1 MFPVQTHEE
10 EAELAEEV
18 APQETEMEVAVTQAA
33 DEPVVAAQTGD
44 RVSPVEEPAAVT
56 EATVEPAEVDANV
69 LQPEPVIEVV
79 SGGEVP
85 EEEAE
90 MEVLAAEEAAE
101 VPAED
106 TESITETEVPLP
118 DHPPFTQLL
127 HRTSGTNSCFVF
139 SRMLLLSLWKSKW

>member
-1 MFPVQTHEE
+1 MQTHEE
-10 EAELAEEV
+10 EAEAPAEEA

-33 DEPVVAAQTGD
+33 HELEVTAQIGG

-56 EATVEPAEVDANV
+56 EAAVEPAEVKAAADV
-69 LQPEPVIEVV
+69 LQVV
-79 SGGEVP
+79 SGGEAP

-101 VPAED
+101 VPTED
-106 TESITETEVPLP
+106 TEPITETEVPLP
-118 DHPPFTQLL
+118 DRPPFPQLL
-127 HRTSGTNSCFVF
+127 QRTSGTNRCFVF